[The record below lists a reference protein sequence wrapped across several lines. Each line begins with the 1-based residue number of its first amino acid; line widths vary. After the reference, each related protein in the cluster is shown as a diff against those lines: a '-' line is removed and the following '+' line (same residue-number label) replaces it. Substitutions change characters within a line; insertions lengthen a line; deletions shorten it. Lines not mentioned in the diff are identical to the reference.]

1 MGKIYVITG
10 STSGIGK
17 ELVETFAANPEN
29 VIFAGYRNENKISKN
44 SFQNVINFYID
55 MTKRETISQ
64 AAEFIKS
71 KTDKIDTLIN
81 VAGCVIA
88 GPIENIDTQRLR
100 QQFEVNTFSHIEFTQ
115 NLVDKLSGGRIINIS
130 SMASFGNFP
139 FISPYCASKRAL
151 DIFFSAFDLENHN
164 NIKVISVKPGVIGT
178 PLWEKSVELNI
189 EDLNSCEKYSKE
201 LEFIKANAL
210 KNATRGLTTPKVA
223 KLIKKIDSDK
233 KPKSSYTIG
242 IDAKMAEVLSFLPQ
256 NFVNKIIKLGMK
268 YRFK

>member
-17 ELVETFAANPEN
+17 ELVKIFASSPDNT
-29 VIFAGYRNENKISKN
+29 VFAGYRNQAKIDN
-44 SFQNVINFYID
+44 SLPQNVVHFYID
-55 MTKRETISQ
+55 MTKRESIKQ
-64 AAEFIKS
+64 AAELIKT
-71 KTDKIDTLIN
+71 KTKKIDTLIN

-88 GPIENIDTQRLR
+88 GPIEEIDTQRLR

-115 NLVDKLSGGRIINIS
+115 NLIDILSGGRIINIS

-151 DIFFSAFDLENHN
+151 DIFFNAFALENHS

-189 EDLNSCEKYSKE
+189 ESLNSCEKYSKE
-201 LEFIKANAL
+201 LDFIKINAL
-210 KNATRGLTTPKVA
+210 KNATRGLSVDKVA
-223 KLIKKIDSDK
+223 KLIKKIDSTK
-233 KPKSSYTIG
+233 NPKCSYTIG
-242 IDAKMAEVLSFLPQ
+242 IDAKMAEILTLLPPD
-256 NFVNKIIKLGMK
+256 FINKIIRFGMK
-268 YRFK
+268 CRFK